1 MVQQWDTL
9 NNLYSDD
16 DGHVSHV
23 CMNIFFRIWMIVHVY
38 GHKIFTLIKDWL
50 MCVLYR
56 AVGPVFRYWSADL
69 KRIFSNI
76 LADCS
81 GISLRRH
88 VLFVRAIS
96 VATLR

>member
-1 MVQQWDTL
+1 
-9 NNLYSDD
+9 
-16 DGHVSHV
+16 
-23 CMNIFFRIWMIVHVY
+23 MIVHVY

-81 GISLRRH
+81 GISHAETRL
-88 VLFVRAIS
+88 VCESDQCCDTALKKILS
-96 VATLR
+96 CD

>member
-1 MVQQWDTL
+1 
-9 NNLYSDD
+9 
-16 DGHVSHV
+16 
-23 CMNIFFRIWMIVHVY
+23 MIVHVY

-76 LADCS
+76 LC
-81 GISLRRH
+81 GLFRH
-88 VLFVRAIS
+88 FSAETRLVCESDQCCDTALKKILS
-96 VATLR
+96 CD